1 MGSWEHFA
9 HMADIGVRGF
19 GSDVQEAFAQAA
31 LAMMAV
37 VSDPA
42 QVRAEKTV
50 KIHCDAPD
58 RELLLMDWLNTLI
71 YEMAT
76 RRMLFTDFE
85 VHIDNADLW
94 AKASGEPLDR
104 TRHQPAVELK
114 GATCT
119 ELRVTQCVDGRW
131 VAQCVVDV

>member
-9 HMADIGVRGF
+9 HMADIGVRGL
-19 GSDVQEAFAQAA
+19 GSDMQEAFAQAA

-37 VSDPA
+37 VSDPV
-42 QVRAEKTV
+42 QVRPDKTV
-50 KIHCDAPD
+50 EIHCDAPD
-58 RELLLMDWLNTLI
+58 RELLLMDWLNALI

-76 RRMLFTDFE
+76 RRMLFADFE
-85 VHIDNADLW
+85 VHIDNTGLS
-94 AKASGEPLDR
+94 AKARGEPLDQ

-119 ELRVTQCVDGRW
+119 ELSVTKSADGRW
-131 VAQCVVDV
+131 IAQCVVDV

>member
-9 HMADIGVRGF
+9 HMADVGVRGF
-19 GSDVQEAFAQAA
+19 GFDMQEAFAQAA

-37 VSDPA
+37 VIDPS
-42 QVRAEKTV
+42 QVRPDKTV
-50 KIHCDAPD
+50 EIHCNAPD
-58 RELLLMDWLNTLI
+58 RELLLMDWLNELV

-76 RRMLFTDFE
+76 RRMLFADFE
-85 VHIDNADLW
+85 VHIDNSTLW
-94 AKASGEPLDR
+94 AKARGELLDQ
-104 TRHQPAVELK
+104 TRHEPTVELK

-119 ELRVTQCVDGRW
+119 ELSVTKRSDGCW